1 MDVFI
6 IYSKCLFNMLAA
18 EADASLAG
26 ALKRE
31 VSGLRAE
38 LAAMRKGMDS
48 LQAEVAGLKQTVFI
62 LQSLD

>member
-1 MDVFI
+1 
-6 IYSKCLFNMLAA
+6 MLAA